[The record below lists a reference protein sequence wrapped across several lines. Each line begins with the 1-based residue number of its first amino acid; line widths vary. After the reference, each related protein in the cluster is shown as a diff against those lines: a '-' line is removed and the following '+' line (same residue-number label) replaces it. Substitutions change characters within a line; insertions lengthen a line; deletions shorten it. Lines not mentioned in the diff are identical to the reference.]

1 MGTGRR
7 KADGGAYRDGL
18 MSRYGI
24 NYALQTVKL
33 AVDVLERLPI
43 VDAGA
48 LEQLIGLEGE
58 DAGCGEAG
66 GIARLEI
73 DEGRVSQA
81 EARMIELAALGARL
95 HDYLSCCY
103 RAGAV
108 KSSVPG
114 G

>member
-7 KADGGAYRDGL
+7 KADGGAYGNGL
-18 MSRYGI
+18 MRRYGI
-24 NYALQTVKL
+24 NYGLQAVQV

-58 DAGCGEAG
+58 DAGRGEAG
-66 GIARLEI
+66 GIAGLEI

-81 EARMIELAALGARL
+81 EA
-95 HDYLSCCY
+95 
-103 RAGAV
+103 
-108 KSSVPG
+108 
-114 G
+114 